1 MAEDPHHQQR
11 LNQSRKDSLTLT
23 SPQDSLSYMH
33 CRCYIAN
40 FKISK
45 RLLDAT
51 LIAFLMALLG
61 RNFDTAS
68 SLLSL
73 SPLGLLLK
81 IRFLNFAF
89 VAKWSLVV
97 RTRDIVKASL
107 I

>member
-1 MAEDPHHQQR
+1 
-11 LNQSRKDSLTLT
+11 
-23 SPQDSLSYMH
+23 
-33 CRCYIAN
+33 
-40 FKISK
+40 
-45 RLLDAT
+45 
-51 LIAFLMALLG
+51 MALLG

-68 SLLSL
+68 SLLLSL

-97 RTRDIVKASL
+97 RTRDIVNASL